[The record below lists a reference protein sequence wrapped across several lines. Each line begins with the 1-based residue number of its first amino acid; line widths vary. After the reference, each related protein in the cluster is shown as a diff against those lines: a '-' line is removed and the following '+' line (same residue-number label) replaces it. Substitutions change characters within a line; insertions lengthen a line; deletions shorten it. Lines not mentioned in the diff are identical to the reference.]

1 MSTKG
6 PRDFR
11 PALHYTPEK
20 GWINDPN
27 GLVYAGGE
35 YHLFAQYGPKPHWGD
50 IHWSHA
56 VSSDLLSWRDL
67 PHALA
72 PDGLGMVFSGSAVYD
87 AENTSGLGTKENP
100 PIVAMYTSHGEHEQQ
115 SIAYSTDGVS
125 FTKYPQNPVI
135 ANSDRPDF
143 RDPKVFKN
151 PKGGWTVVLA
161 AGDHVEFYGS
171 KDLIRWHKTGS
182 FGPKGNFSKGV
193 WECPDLFPLT
203 LDGRELWVL
212 LVSMGALP
220 EGGPENLGSRTQYFL
235 GSFDGDTFT
244 SDGGFTKPEFID
256 SGFDN
261 YAGVTYFGT
270 ERRIL
275 VGWAAN
281 WVYAND
287 LPTGEFCGQMTVP
300 RVLSLVDTELGG
312 VRLSSAP
319 LSDKLFKGQKPVDG
333 GLPGEVFK
341 LTACGEGP
349 GEITL
354 SNGFGEAFSF
364 GVDRDGNIYVDRSKA
379 GIRDFNADFAKPHF
393 GRISAPRL
401 FTGPWTLELTF
412 DRSVCELFADRGTRA
427 FTQLLYPTEPYDRVG
442 ASAGVR
448 AEISLPVRQGGSAP
462 C

>member
-6 PRDFR
+6 PRDLR
-11 PALHYTPEK
+11 PALHYTPKK

-27 GLVYAGGE
+27 GLVCVNGE

-56 VSSDLLSWRDL
+56 VSPDLLHWRDL

-87 AENTSGLGTKENP
+87 EKNTSGLGTEENP
-100 PIVAMYTSHGEHEQQ
+100 PIIAMYTSHGGHEQQ
-115 SIAYSTDGVS
+115 SIAYSLDGEN
-125 FTKYPQNPVI
+125 FIKYPQNPVI
-135 ANSDRPDF
+135 ANSEKPDF

-151 PKGGWTVVLA
+151 PRGGWSVVLA

-182 FGPKGNFSKGV
+182 FGPKGNYSKGV
-193 WECPDLFPLT
+193 WECPDLFPLD
-203 LDGRELWVL
+203 LDGREIWVL
-212 LVSMGALP
+212 LVSMGAC
-220 EGGPENLGSRTQYFL
+220 PENLGSRTQYFL
-235 GSFDGDTFT
+235 GSFDGNTFT
-244 SDGGFTKPEFID
+244 PDGSFTKPEFID

-270 ERRIL
+270 EERIL

-287 LPTGEFCGQMTVP
+287 LPTGEFCGQMTLP
-300 RVLSLVDTELGG
+300 RALSLADTELGG
-312 VRLSSAP
+312 VRLSGAP
-319 LSDKLFKGQKPVDG
+319 VSDKLFGERRPIDG

-341 LTACGEGP
+341 LTVSGEGP
-349 GEITL
+349 GEAVL
-354 SNGFGEAFSF
+354 ANGRGEEFRF
-364 GVDRDGNIYVDRSKA
+364 GVDKDGNIYVDRSRA
-379 GIRDFNADFAKPHF
+379 GIRDFNAEFAKPEY
-393 GRISAPRL
+393 GRISAPRF

-412 DRSVCELFADRGTRA
+412 DRSVCELFADRGTRI
-427 FTQLLYPTEPYDRVG
+427 FTQLLYPIEPYNSVG
-442 ASAGVR
+442 ATENVK
-448 AEISLPVRQGGSAP
+448 AEISLPL
-462 C
+462 